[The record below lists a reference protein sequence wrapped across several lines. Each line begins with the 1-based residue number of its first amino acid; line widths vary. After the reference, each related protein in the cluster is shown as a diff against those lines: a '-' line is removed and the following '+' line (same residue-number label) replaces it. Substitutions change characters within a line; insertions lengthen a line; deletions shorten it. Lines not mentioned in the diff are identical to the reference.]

1 MDTHPN
7 HVSKHF
13 PSAPAKAAVQAEPL
27 AAPERPAV
35 TAADLRRLVIPFAAV
50 AAASAAVA
58 WAIVDWNSWVAG
70 ADRQATDDAVVSAD
84 VSTLSA
90 QISGIIKR
98 TPVADYQKVTKGQV
112 LAEIDSR
119 EYDAAVEAAGANLA
133 SAQAS
138 LANLAN
144 QIELQRAV
152 VRAAEAQNASALAQ
166 QTQTEQEFQR
176 QKQLGGATSQHELQQ
191 AQSAYLQAVAA
202 VNSTAAAIEQQQAQ
216 LKVLQGQEPLL
227 QAEVRAAQANLDTAH
242 IRQSYT
248 RIEAP
253 FYGILG
259 RRFVHEGDV
268 VGAGTGIVSEIPLP
282 NVYITANFKE
292 TQLARMTPGRSA
304 EITVDTFPG
313 QVLHGKVADL
323 SPASGAIFA
332 LLPPDNATGNY
343 TKVVQR
349 IPVRIELDPDQPLID
364 QLRPGMSAIVTVD
377 TPAGASR

>member
-27 AAPERPAV
+27 AVTERSAV
-35 TAADLRRLVIPFAAV
+35 TAADFRRLVIPFAAV

-58 WAIVDWNSWVAG
+58 WAIVDWNSWIAG
-70 ADRQATDDAVVSAD
+70 ADRQATDDAVISAD

-90 QISGIIKR
+90 QVSGIITR
-98 TPVADYQKVTKGQV
+98 TPVADYQKVKKGQV

-119 EYDAAVEAAGANLA
+119 EYDAAVEAAG
-133 SAQAS
+133 
-138 LANLAN
+138 ANLAN

-216 LKVLQGQEPLL
+216 LKVLQGQEPLM

-242 IRQSYT
+242 VRQSYT

-253 FYGILG
+253 FDGILG
-259 RRFVHEGDV
+259 RRLVHEGDV
-268 VGAGTGIVSEIPLP
+268 VGAGTGIVSEFPLP

-323 SPASGAIFA
+323 SPATGAIFA

-349 IPVRIELDPDQPLID
+349 IPVRIELDPDQPLIG
-364 QLRPGMSAIVTVD
+364 QLRPGMSATVTVD
-377 TPAGASR
+377 TPPGASR